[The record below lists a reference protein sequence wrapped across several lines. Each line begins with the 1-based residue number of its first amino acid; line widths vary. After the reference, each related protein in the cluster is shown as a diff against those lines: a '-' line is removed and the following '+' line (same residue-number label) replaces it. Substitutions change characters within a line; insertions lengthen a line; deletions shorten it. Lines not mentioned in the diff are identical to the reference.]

1 MTSEDQIILKARER
15 FIEELPL
22 QLEAIQIELS
32 KFKHSPTEAHQSL
45 CSILHQLKGGAGF
58 FGFTELVSEIR
69 NFELL
74 YKDSP
79 PGDLFKEHDG
89 LAPIIVILKAL
100 INTES

>member
-1 MTSEDQIILKARER
+1 MTPEEQIMLKARER
-15 FIEELPL
+15 FVKDVPL

-32 KFKHSPTEAHQSL
+32 RFNDDPTEAHKAL

-58 FGFTELVSEIR
+58 FGFTELVAAIR

-79 PGDLFKEHDG
+79 PGDLLKERDV
-89 LAPIIVILKAL
+89 LAPILTILKSL
-100 INTES
+100 IEAKT